1 MLNVKGKLNNMEYV
15 QTKYWEMD
23 IWKVYEFNSL
33 NEEAEEF
40 TRMRSQNLLYVRS
53 PKYLKQKPSNIV
65 HET

>member
-1 MLNVKGKLNNMEYV
+1 
-15 QTKYWEMD
+15 MD
-23 IWKVYEFNSL
+23 IWKDYEFNSL